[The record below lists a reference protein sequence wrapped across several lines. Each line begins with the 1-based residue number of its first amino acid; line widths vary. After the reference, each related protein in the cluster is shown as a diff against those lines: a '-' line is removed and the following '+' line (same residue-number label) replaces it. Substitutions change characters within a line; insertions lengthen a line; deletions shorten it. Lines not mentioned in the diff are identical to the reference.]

1 MPERTPT
8 AVPDAVDVVSVTCG
22 ANHACIVNPGGS
34 ASCWGD
40 GDFGQLGNEDFLKR
54 QQATPVIGI
63 ADVTQLAAGLHHSC
77 ALLSDRTARCWG
89 RGNEGELGDG
99 TVH

>member
-1 MPERTPT
+1 
-8 AVPDAVDVVSVTCG
+8 
-22 ANHACIVNPGGS
+22 
-34 ASCWGD
+34 
-40 GDFGQLGNEDFLKR
+40 
-54 QQATPVIGI
+54 VIGI